1 MYTVFVHCL
10 TDNIK
15 LKGKVTIMG
24 KAKKQEDF
32 GIYRNIIKRLCDIV
46 ASLVLVIIAL
56 IPGIIIA
63 CLIKLTSRGPVF
75 FEQDRVGREGR
86 PFKMYKFRSMVV
98 DAPHEIST
106 VDFKNANKYITR
118 IGNFLRKTSF
128 DELPQL
134 FNVLKGDMSIIGPRP
149 LIPTEVVINK
159 ERHELKIDEILPGI
173 TGLAQINGRDRIDDR
188 TKLSYDLQ
196 YYQELSF
203 ALDVRI
209 LFKTI
214 SNVAVG
220 KDIQD

>member
-1 MYTVFVHCL
+1 
-10 TDNIK
+10 
-15 LKGKVTIMG
+15 MG

-46 ASLVLVIIAL
+46 ACLVLVIIVL

-63 CLIKLTSRGPVF
+63 CLIKLTSKGPVF
-75 FEQDRVGREGR
+75 FEQDRIGREGR
-86 PFKMYKFRSMVV
+86 PFKMYKFRSMIV
-98 DAPHEIST
+98 DAPHEVST
-106 VDFKNANKYITR
+106 ADFKDANKYITK

-149 LIPTEVVINK
+149 LIPTEVAINK
-159 ERHELKIDEILPGI
+159 KRHELKVDEILPGI

-196 YYQELSF
+196 YYRELSF
-203 ALDVRI
+203 VLDVKI
-209 LFKTI
+209 LFKTV
-214 SNVAVG
+214 SNVVVG

>member
-1 MYTVFVHCL
+1 M
-10 TDNIK
+10 
-15 LKGKVTIMG
+15 
-24 KAKKQEDF
+24 
-32 GIYRNIIKRLCDIV
+32 R
-46 ASLVLVIIAL
+46 
-56 IPGIIIA
+56 
-63 CLIKLTSRGPVF
+63 
-75 FEQDRVGREGR
+75 
-86 PFKMYKFRSMVV
+86 
-98 DAPHEIST
+98 
-106 VDFKNANKYITR
+106 
-118 IGNFLRKTSF
+118 
-128 DELPQL
+128 
-134 FNVLKGDMSIIGPRP
+134 IIGPSP